1 MKLCR
6 LNFDTAKPQVLNC
19 KFYYYYH
26 YYYLLIQLIFIETKQ
41 STQGNTP
48 KPEKGRYW
56 HSEPPYYSTQLIN
69 LTTKQKQLAKQK
81 FTNNTTF

>member
-19 KFYYYYH
+19 NF

-41 STQGNTP
+41 STQGKTP
-48 KPEKGRYW
+48 KPEKGRYR
-56 HSEPPYYSTQLIN
+56 HREPPYYSTQLTN
-69 LTTKQKQLAKQK
+69 LTTKPKQLSKQK